1 MHKIILFTLFILL
14 SKNLY
19 AEIVKPEMIK
29 PDPSIDPKDVILI
42 QLKALQTNNLPF
54 EDAGIEQTWE
64 FAHPNNRMYTGPLD
78 NFIRMIKNPSYAM
91 MIDHL
96 DHNIIPV
103 QEQEN
108 SSYYFVELTD
118 SNGKKFGFEWTVEKV
133 EKSGEFK
140 DCWMTVVVSRPM
152 PLSQAS

>member
-1 MHKIILFTLFILL
+1 MYKIILYLFLL
-14 SKNLY
+14 TFSNTLY
-19 AEIVKPEMIK
+19 ADMIK
-29 PDPSIDPKDVILI
+29 PDPSISPKEVISI
-42 QLKALQTNNLPF
+42 QLIALQNNDLPF
-54 EDAGIEQTWE
+54 NDAGIEQTWE

-133 EKSGEFK
+133 EQSGEFK
-140 DCWMTVVVSRPM
+140 DCWMTVGVSRPM

>member
-1 MHKIILFTLFILL
+1 MYKIILYLL
-14 SKNLY
+14 LLTFSNTLY
-19 AEIVKPEMIK
+19 ADMIK
-29 PDPSIDPKDVILI
+29 PDPSISPKEVISI
-42 QLKALQTNNLPF
+42 QLIALQNNDLPYN
-54 EDAGIEQTWE
+54 DAGIEQTWE

-133 EKSGEFK
+133 EQSGEFK
-140 DCWMTVVVSRPM
+140 DCWMTVGVSRPM